1 MPMLRDLLVGLELG
15 AEEVSGSLKLT
26 YVRREGLG
34 GPVPGYILAVEG
46 FETGLLKVTEV
57 DAGGHVPELLAD
69 SQAELAC
76 LLLGGEELIGAKQNR
91 ILNTD
96 VLLRPH
102 GKSRIPVACVEQ
114 GRWRYTR
121 EDFSSGAHAPA
132 SIRGRQSRSVRR
144 SLEASATPEADQ
156 GEVWESVQ
164 GFLARMDTS
173 SETMAMSDAYREREV
188 DIEGLVKAFACPED
202 AVGVIAT
209 IDGKFAAFDLFD
221 QPGTLRKVWPRLMT
235 GYAADAMSTN
245 ASPHVPVTR
254 TAGTSTLAAHADSGR
269 RSARRYGIPAD
280 GDATSPQPGCQRSAA
295 GSPPTNPW
303 GTARETCWAIRRLY
317 RRTQDQRK
325 PLRSLRRKARRKP
338 AGRGIVQSKPGM
350 LSCRAASVLQPIPAY
365 GLSAD

>member
-1 MPMLRDLLVGLELG
+1 MPMLRDLLVGLNLG

-221 QPGTLRKVWPRLMT
+221 QPDTLRKVWPRLMS
-235 GYAADAMSTN
+235 GYAADAMMRKAMKG
-245 ASPHVPVTR
+245 ASGGQGEPFNLLDRLGSLECTVNRGVDLGDDWRFESPDLV
-254 TAGTSTLAAHADSGR
+254 G
-269 RSARRYGIPAD
+269 SALVLD
-280 GDATSPQPGCQRSAA
+280 
-295 GSPPTNPW
+295 
-303 GTARETCWAIRRLY
+303 GTALH
-317 RRTQDQRK
+317 
-325 PLRSLRRKARRKP
+325 
-338 AGRGIVQSKPGM
+338 
-350 LSCRAASVLQPIPAY
+350 
-365 GLSAD
+365 LSAFPVEDDPANAGNPGPRIARPRRRRPWQ